1 MFLAIAS
8 PEILLGSSL
17 LTMFVVVR
25 LGPVQVPLGF
35 WALLIAHV
43 MFSISFVAVTIR
55 ARVQGMGRTLEESA
69 QDLFA
74 GPVTTFRTVTLPL
87 LMPGVVSG
95 ALLAFALSLD
105 DFVISNFVSG
115 SAQTFPLWVYGSSR
129 LGIPP
134 QVNVM
139 GTLLFLGGVLAV
151 GLNLALSRS
160 RAVAPMP
167 EKALNV
173 G

>member
-1 MFLAIAS
+1 
-8 PEILLGSSL
+8 
-17 LTMFVVVR
+17 
-25 LGPVQVPLGF
+25 
-35 WALLIAHV
+35 
-43 MFSISFVAVTIR
+43 
-55 ARVQGMGRTLEESA
+55 MGRTLEESA

-87 LMPGVVSG
+87 LMPGVVAG

-151 GLNLALSRS
+151 GLNLILSR
-160 RAVAPMP
+160 RRPPATRPR
-167 EKALNV
+167 EALDA